1 MKIRHQA
8 AVLGIA
14 VLAAAPL
21 HAQEWKHE
29 VAPYMWAS
37 AMSGSST
44 IGPLEADV
52 DMSFGDILDD
62 LEFGFMGTY
71 RGTRDRFSVSVDVV
85 YMALSS
91 DFKGPQGY
99 VKGEVDVDQTALEV
113 NAGWEIIERLTVF
126 GGLRYNDLSTDI
138 AINGPLGKRKGGGDE
153 KWVDPIVGAHYTIP
167 LADKWSFTLRGD
179 VGGFGIG
186 SKFAWQGIG
195 TLRWQLREQFGLLAA
210 YRYVDMDYENDDGV
224 PYFVYDMAI
233 SGPALGA
240 VFTF

>member
-1 MKIRHQA
+1 MKIRHQL

-37 AMSGSST
+37 AMSGKST
-44 IGPLEADV
+44 VGPLEADV

-91 DFKGPQGY
+91 DFKGPTGY
-99 VKGEVDVDQTALEV
+99 VKGEVDVDQTAFEV
-113 NAGWEIIERLTVF
+113 NAGWEVAERLTII
-126 GGLRYNDLSTDI
+126 GGLRYNDVSADI
-138 AINGPLGKRKGGGDE
+138 SINGPLGKRKGAGDE
-153 KWVDPIVGAHYTIP
+153 KWVDPFVGAHYTIP

>member
-37 AMSGSST
+37 AMSGKST
-44 IGPLEADV
+44 VGPLEADV

-99 VKGEVDVDQTALEV
+99 VKGEVDVDQTAFEV
-113 NAGWEIIERLTVF
+113 NAGWEVAERLTII
-126 GGLRYNDLSTDI
+126 GGLRYNDVSADI
-138 AINGPLGKRKGGGDE
+138 SINGPLGKRKGAGDE

-195 TLRWQLREQFGLLAA
+195 TLRWQLREQLGLVA
-210 YRYVDMDYENDDGV
+210 G
-224 PYFVYDMAI
+224 
-233 SGPALGA
+233 
-240 VFTF
+240 